1 MSPHHQQKL
10 DILPTAAQQYQIN
23 KLKNSSPNIT
33 QYPSNAVS
41 EPMIINASPSPPH
54 QQPPRS
60 ATTIVLKTQP
70 TQKMAIPPRPQLK
83 LHFTRHGLDSTI
95 FDDPTDPMKPDL
107 DIMSLR
113 KLTVAT
119 LCTLNVN
126 IVLEELPEVDIEEP
140 LSTDSHQVLPAAA
153 MQVITKMVL
162 GTSGDK
168 EVAQTLA
175 SQISNGDLVAFQ
187 RLIVAG
193 LRSKNIVIH
202 TVLNEQTSVNDGTK
216 RSAAPGD
223 EIIDLTHVKYEP
235 PHNVT
240 RLFLRLYRYIL
251 NMLLST
257 PDCWPFIQPV
267 PETAFLYHQEIKN
280 PMDLYTIEENIW
292 RGKYTKFARFENDMQ
307 RIWKNARLFH
317 RSSGTI
323 PRHAEN
329 LESLF
334 TKIVMDIKRQNS

>member
-1 MSPHHQQKL
+1 
-10 DILPTAAQQYQIN
+10 
-23 KLKNSSPNIT
+23 
-33 QYPSNAVS
+33 
-41 EPMIINASPSPPH
+41 
-54 QQPPRS
+54 
-60 ATTIVLKTQP
+60 
-70 TQKMAIPPRPQLK
+70 
-83 LHFTRHGLDSTI
+83 
-95 FDDPTDPMKPDL
+95 MKPDL

-126 IVLEELPEVDIEEP
+126 IALEELPEVDIEEP

-202 TVLNEQTSVNDGTK
+202 TVLNEQPSTNDGTK
-216 RSAAPGD
+216 RSASPD
-223 EIIDLTHVKYEP
+223 DTVIDLTHVKYEP